1 MYLAFGFITSA
12 ENWPTQWHMGALCPL
27 APLLSATALSHIK
40 VFLGLHS
47 SKKVESHCFV
57 AK

>member
-1 MYLAFGFITSA
+1 LAFGFITSA